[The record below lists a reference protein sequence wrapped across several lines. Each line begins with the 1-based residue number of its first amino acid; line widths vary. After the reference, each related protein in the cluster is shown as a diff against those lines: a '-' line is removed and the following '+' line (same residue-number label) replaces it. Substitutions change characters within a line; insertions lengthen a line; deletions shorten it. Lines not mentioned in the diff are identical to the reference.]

1 MSLHIEERGRGDALL
16 FLPGFTESA
25 DEFERLVAT
34 LADRYHVIAI
44 DLPGSGRSGPQPRA
58 YTADLYEDDAR
69 LVAKVLAERGIES
82 CVLVGFSD
90 GGEVAV
96 LLAARRPD
104 LVRAVVAWGT
114 AGVVPGAMTPWLA
127 AFAEL
132 VDHPT
137 DRLRPWR
144 DALVARYGADVARA
158 TLQ

>member
-58 YTADLYEDDAR
+58 YTADLYEDDA
-69 LVAKVLAERGIES
+69 
-82 CVLVGFSD
+82 
-90 GGEVAV
+90 
-96 LLAARRPD
+96 
-104 LVRAVVAWGT
+104 
-114 AGVVPGAMTPWLA
+114 WLA

-158 TLQ
+158 TLQSWTTALRTLLARGGDISLGSADRIVCPVLL